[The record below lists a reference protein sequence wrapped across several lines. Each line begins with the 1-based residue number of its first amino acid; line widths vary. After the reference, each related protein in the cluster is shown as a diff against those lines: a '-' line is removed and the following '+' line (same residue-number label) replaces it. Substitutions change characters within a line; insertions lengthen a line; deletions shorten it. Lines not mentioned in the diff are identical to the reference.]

1 MFETYQ
7 KTKEP
12 IKTEK
17 NFTSFQLNMH
27 GKVEESL
34 YQSCLQLKKK
44 KSQNC
49 KGIVWS
55 KVQVYEE
62 NQSGKGRGNA
72 LSEVLAVKKEIFF

>member
-34 YQSCLQLKKK
+34 YQSCLQLRKKY
-44 KSQNC
+44 SQNGR
-49 KGIVWS
+49 GIV
-55 KVQVYEE
+55 
-62 NQSGKGRGNA
+62 
-72 LSEVLAVKKEIFF
+72 